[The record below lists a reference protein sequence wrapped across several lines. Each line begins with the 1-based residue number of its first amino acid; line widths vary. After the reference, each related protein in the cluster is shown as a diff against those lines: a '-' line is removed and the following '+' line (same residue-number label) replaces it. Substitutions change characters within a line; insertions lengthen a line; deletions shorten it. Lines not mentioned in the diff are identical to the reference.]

1 MLLKTIS
8 ATPDPHSYLEEAQQ
22 KRLMFIKDDLSA
34 IGVRVLALRDVSG
47 MGLILYWIGIGMDF
61 EIDGRGEAD
70 VAEEMLSDL
79 PDAPG
84 LWVWEGKL
92 CHNSYDSIDH
102 GYDYDTDFIGEWRA
116 LNEDEKGLL
125 EECPYDVTEIWQ
137 DWSTLTGEQ
146 TALEW
151 ASHSLAKKAKESS

>member
-1 MLLKTIS
+1 MLFKTIS
-8 ATPDPHSYLEEAQQ
+8 TTPDSHSYLEEVQQ
-22 KRLMFIKDDLSA
+22 KRLVSIKESLSA
-34 IGVRVLALRDVSG
+34 MGVRVLALRDVSG
-47 MGLILYWIGIGMDF
+47 MGLILYWIGDGM
-61 EIDGRGEAD
+61 EYEVEGRGEAD

-92 CHNSYDSIDH
+92 CSNSYNSIDH
-102 GYDYDTDFIGEWRA
+102 GYDYDTEFNGEWRA

-125 EECPYDVTEIWQ
+125 EECPYDVAEIWQ
-137 DWSTLTGEQ
+137 DWSTLTGEK

-151 ASHSLAKKAKESS
+151 EAQAKAKAAQESS